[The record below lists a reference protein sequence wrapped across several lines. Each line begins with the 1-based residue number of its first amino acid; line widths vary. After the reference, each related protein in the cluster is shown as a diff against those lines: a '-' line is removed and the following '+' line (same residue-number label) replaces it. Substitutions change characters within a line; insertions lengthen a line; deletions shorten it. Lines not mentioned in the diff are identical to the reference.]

1 MKPTKI
7 ALDPQRC
14 EIPGDAKSTQAMADI
29 RHSMIIHLSGL
40 LQKSDLVRTLAILG
54 QPELMLKAANGNEI
68 QAKFMIYMIDEF
80 EGLIATG
87 YGYTAAMYCLLQGK
101 WYQRI
106 CEFELMEAG
115 NGAA

>member
-7 ALDPQRC
+7 ALDPNRC
-14 EIPGDAKSTQAMADI
+14 EIPGDAQQTRAMADV
-29 RHSMIIHLSGL
+29 RHSMIVHLSGL
-40 LQKSDLVRTLAILG
+40 LQKSDLVRTLKLLD

-68 QAKFMIYMIDEF
+68 QAQFMIYLIEEF

-106 CEFELMEAG
+106 CEFELMEVS

>member
-7 ALDPQRC
+7 ALDPNRC
-14 EIPGDAKSTQAMADI
+14 EIPGDEKATQAMADI
-29 RHSMIIHLSGL
+29 RHSMIIHLSSL
-40 LQKSDLVRTLAILG
+40 LQKSDLVRTLKLIG
-54 QPELMLKAANGNEI
+54 QHELMLKAANGNEI
-68 QAKFMIYMIDEF
+68 QAQFMICMIDEF

-87 YGYTAAMYCLLQGK
+87 YGYMAAMYCLLQGK

-115 NGAA
+115 HGAA

>member
-14 EIPGDAKSTQAMADI
+14 EIPGDEKSTQAMADI
-29 RHSMIIHLSGL
+29 RHSMIIHLASL
-40 LQKSDLVRTLAILG
+40 LQKCDLVRTLKLLG
-54 QPELMLKAANGNEI
+54 QPELMLKAVNGNEI
-68 QAKFMIYMIDEF
+68 QAQFMIYMIDEF

-87 YGYTAAMYCLLQGK
+87 YGYTSAMYCLLQGK

-106 CEFELMEAG
+106 CEFELMGVEH
-115 NGAA
+115 GAA